1 MQTHCSLASRARR
14 ARSAA
19 DVTTTASLAQDR
31 YRGGQPVV
39 TRGRLSN
46 RTKLIV
52 FVSPLGDPHTGGR
65 GPQEHT
71 DAVDEDLDRM
81 TREQLGAEVV
91 KLRAAI
97 RRHRDSS
104 GHDLCWHH
112 PDVWATLP
120 EHIDPDLAVPP
131 WPKFIRGCIAYRQSL
146 DEQLPGARTHD
157 AEYDEQPR

>member
-1 MQTHCSLASRARR
+1 MCLKNLA
-14 ARSAA
+14 
-19 DVTTTASLAQDR
+19 TNT
-31 YRGGQPVV
+31 
-39 TRGRLSN
+39 
-46 RTKLIV
+46 LIPTV
-52 FVSPLGDPHTGGR
+52 LRPLQEPADPHTGGR

-112 PDVWATLP
+112 PDLWATLP